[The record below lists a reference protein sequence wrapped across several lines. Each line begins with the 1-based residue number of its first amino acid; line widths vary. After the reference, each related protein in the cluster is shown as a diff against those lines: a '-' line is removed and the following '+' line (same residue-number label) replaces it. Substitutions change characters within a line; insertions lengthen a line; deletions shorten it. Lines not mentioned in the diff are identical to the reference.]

1 MDLLIV
7 TICIAINSIL
17 GLPWF
22 VAATVLSINH
32 VIALKLESETAAP
45 GEKAKFLGVR
55 EQRVTGFVVFLLI
68 GLSVFLTKFLR
79 FIPMP
84 VLYGVFLYMGISSMK
99 EIQLVSR
106 ILLMFMPEKY
116 QPDYVYLRHVRT
128 SRVHIFTIIQLTC
141 LALLWIIKSVK
152 SISILFPIMVVAL
165 IGARKLM
172 DYLFTQR
179 ELGYLDDVM
188 PELVKKEIEERKN
201 SVTEENPEENKVGFR
216 IFIMIH

>member
-7 TICIAINSIL
+7 SICIAVNSVL

-55 EQRVTGFVVFLLI
+55 EQRVTGFIVFLFI
-68 GLSVFLTKFLR
+68 GLSVFLTKFLG

-99 EIQLVSR
+99 EIQLISR
-106 ILLMFMPEKY
+106 ILIMFMPEKY

-128 SRVHIFTIIQLTC
+128 RNVHVFTFIQLGC
-141 LALLWIIKSVK
+141 LALLWIIKSIK
-152 SISILFPIMVVAL
+152 SISILFPIMVLAL
-165 IGARKLM
+165 VGARKVM
-172 DYLFTQR
+172 DYIFTQR
-179 ELGYLDDVM
+179 DLGYLDDVM
-188 PELVKKEIEERKN
+188 PEVVKKEIEERKN
-201 SVTEENPEENKVGFR
+201 SGIEENNDGENKVRGF
-216 IFIMIH
+216 IYH

>member
-1 MDLLIV
+1 M
-7 TICIAINSIL
+7 L

-55 EQRVTGFVVFLLI
+55 EQRVTGFIVFLCI
-68 GLSVFLTKFLR
+68 GLSVFLTKYLG

-99 EIQLVSR
+99 EIQLISR
-106 ILLMFMPEKY
+106 LLLVFMPEKY

-128 SRVHIFTIIQLTC
+128 RRVHMFTFIQMTC
-141 LALLWIIKSVK
+141 LILLWVIKSIR
-152 SISILFPIMVVAL
+152 SISILFPIMVLAL
-165 IGARKLM
+165 VGARKAM

-188 PELVKKEIEERKN
+188 PEMLKKEIEERKN
-201 SVTEENPEENKVGFR
+201 SNADETGDGDGKVR
-216 IFIMIH
+216 RRPPRPYVAVHCSLDVL